1 MVRGTR
7 IKDLPAA
14 GGRRDELS
22 GGAARKPETMT
33 IDRQRV
39 QAMATS
45 KATVQPAIAAAGRRA
60 SRAEELALVERCRKG
75 DLAAFETIYR
85 THSGRLY
92 SVACRMLGNP
102 ADAEDML
109 QEIFL
114 AAHRKLDSFRGES
127 ALGTWLF
134 RLATN
139 LCLDHLRS
147 RAARARQVTGRSTTN
162 RRWRTRDRGS
172 WPSARWRRWTWS
184 VHWPGCLRDAARRSC
199 CTTWSR
205 HLESLVHVLVWTRP
219 RVAPL
224 PAAIEE
230 FVDLANEGALPR
242 HVGLAVPWRTGGLE
256 VSCNE

>member
-1 MVRGTR
+1 
-7 IKDLPAA
+7 
-14 GGRRDELS
+14 
-22 GGAARKPETMT
+22 
-33 IDRQRV
+33 
-39 QAMATS
+39 
-45 KATVQPAIAAAGRRA
+45 VQPAIAAPGAAGN
-60 SRAEELALVERCRKG
+60 RAEELALVERCRKG

-147 RAARARQVTGRSTTN
+147 RAARAGQLT
-162 RRWRTRDRGS
+162 
-172 WPSARWRRWTWS
+172 
-184 VHWPGCLRDAARRSC
+184 
-199 CTTWSR
+199 
-205 HLESLVHVLVWTRP
+205 
-219 RVAPL
+219 
-224 PAAIEE
+224 
-230 FVDLANEGALPR
+230 GALEDEPA
-242 HVGLAVPWRTGGLE
+242 LADSGSRKLAERTVAKMDLERAMARLPEGCRTAFVLHDVEGLE
-256 VSCNE
+256 HREVADLLGIAEGTSKSQVHKARLRLRAMLGRK